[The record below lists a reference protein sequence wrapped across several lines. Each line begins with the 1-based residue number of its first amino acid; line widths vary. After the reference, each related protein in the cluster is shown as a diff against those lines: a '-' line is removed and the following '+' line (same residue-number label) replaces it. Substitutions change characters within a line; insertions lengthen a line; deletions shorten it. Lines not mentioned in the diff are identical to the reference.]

1 MLSRQYANKDPKARD
16 YRKVPGFTA
25 ESTTPHLLF
34 HVAFHNLFTH
44 IQGNR
49 NVLRVSVQFSLT
61 NQVTWETKL
70 GVPAGDYVNDV
81 RPEGPRLWDGTLCS
95 LTVTSCFPAPATVP
109 SPPPQT
115 APRIVSQRT
124 RVNPSSLN
132 LLLSGYFII
141 AIGEKHNQKSKSPS
155 CLTFYTRKPII
166 ITLLF

>member
-1 MLSRQYANKDPKARD
+1 MLTRILRPEITERYLVSLQKAL
-16 YRKVPGFTA
+16 PP
-25 ESTTPHLLF
+25 PHLRF
-34 HVAFHNLFTH
+34 HIAFHNLFTH

-70 GVPAGDYVNDV
+70 GLSAGDYVNDV
-81 RPEGPRLWDGTLCS
+81 RPEGPRLYEMELATPWLI
-95 LTVTSCFPAPATVP
+95 SCFRAPATVP
-109 SPPPQT
+109 PPPPQT
-115 APRIVSQRT
+115 APQIVSQRT